1 MYLFQTDEEHE
12 VEGDGH
18 EGTEVVVHHDNGVH
32 LAGDMKEV
40 YWGSSAFIVLVA
52 LIAWKFGPAIKKM
65 VASRPE
71 RIEAELEAA
80 KAARTEAE
88 AALNAST
95 ADLPDVGAEEVRIR
109 DEALETASRLKVDMA
124 AKADADAEAL
134 KARGV
139 TDVANMKR
147 QALTDL
153 QDEVATITRDAT
165 EAIVTEGLDEAAH
178 AELIENYINQV
189 GQLS

>member
-1 MYLFQTDEEHE
+1 MLYLLAAEA
-12 VEGDGH
+12 EG
-18 EGTEVVVHHDNGVH
+18 VVHHDNGVH
-32 LAGDMKEV
+32 LAGDLKEV
-40 YWGSSAFIVLVA
+40 YWGSAAAIVLFG
-52 LIAWKFGPAIKKM
+52 LISWKFGPAIKKM

-71 RIEAELEAA
+71 RIQSELEAA
-80 KAARTEAE
+80 KAARDEAE

-109 DEALETASRLKVDMA
+109 DEAIETAERLKVDMV
-124 AKADADAEAL
+124 AKAESDAAAL
-134 KARGV
+134 RARGLS
-139 TDVANMKR
+139 DVANMKR

-153 QDEVATITRDAT
+153 QDEVASITRDAT

-178 AELIENYINQV
+178 AELIENYITQV

>member
-12 VEGDGH
+12 GDPG
-18 EGTEVVVHHDNGVH
+18 EGTETVVHHENGVH

-71 RIEAELEAA
+71 RIQAELEAA

-88 AALNAST
+88 TALNAST

-109 DEALETASRLKVDMA
+109 DEALETASRLKVDMV
-124 AKADADAEAL
+124 AKAEADAEAL
-134 KARGV
+134 KTRGV
-139 TDVANMKR
+139 ADVANMKR